1 MTGISLLDKC
11 MSYSDDL
18 TVENVVKALGVSDYE
33 NLNDLLINILDNN
46 SKQCINIIEDI
57 YRSGKDLKQF
67 IKQEIQ
73 FILDVCKYLI
83 YNSYEYIQIPNTI
96 SLDIYKNYD
105 YSRLLIILDNI
116 INLNTTIK
124 YETNAKTTIEAT
136 ILLINRKEE

>member
-18 TVENVVKALGVSDYE
+18 TVENVVKALGVSDYA
-33 NLNDLLINILDNN
+33 NLNNLLINILDNN